1 MNQVKKLAGQTMIY
15 GLGSILPRV
24 LNYLLLTTFY
34 TYLLGTKGF
43 GILSELYAE
52 VAIVLVVI
60 EFGMESGYF
69 RHAKLEGDSRK
80 VFSHTFGFILIM
92 TILWLVAVTLWTRPI
107 ADMLKYSGH
116 PEYIRWIAWII
127 ALDAVTLIP
136 FAKIRQ
142 EERPMRFAV
151 LKVLNVVINLVI
163 VFLFLG
169 IFPAIQKKT
178 GDLPAWLY
186 NPEIGV
192 GYVFISNLAASA
204 VMLLLLLPEFRSLR
218 FAFDPKLMKK
228 ILFYSAPLVIVGLAG
243 SINDSGDKIL
253 LKFLWPD
260 PDQAQD
266 MVGEYSASYRLA
278 ILITLFTQM
287 FRYAFEPFLFNV
299 SDQKDAKETYAMVM
313 KYFILSG
320 LVICLGTTLYIDL
333 FQYLLGPATRGGLAI
348 VPIVMLGY
356 LFLGIYYN
364 LSVWYKI
371 KDLTRYAALM
381 AGVGAAVTIGLNVI
395 LIPEIGYMGSA
406 LATLACYLVMMVI
419 SYFWGRKVYPI
430 PYETGRLVG
439 WILLA
444 AGIYAISWLLRPDA
458 LWLRL
463 SLNTLLFLLFT
474 GIIARGERKLLRSV
488 IGQVRARFRK

>member
-1 MNQVKKLAGQTMIY
+1 LNQVKKLAGQTMIY

-24 LNYLLLTTFY
+24 LNYLILTSFY

-52 VAIVLVVI
+52 IAIVLVII

-69 RHAKLEGDSRK
+69 RHAKLEKDSSK
-80 VFSHTFGFILIM
+80 VFSHTFGFILILA
-92 TILWLVAVTLWTRPI
+92 ILWVVLATVYTREI
-107 ADMLKYSGH
+107 ARMLKYSSH
-116 PEYIRWIAWII
+116 PEYIRWVAWII
-127 ALDAVTLIP
+127 ALDAITLIP

-142 EERPMRFAV
+142 EERPVRFAV
-151 LKVLNVVINLVI
+151 LKLLNVAINLVI
-163 VFLFLG
+163 VLFFLG
-169 IFPAIQKKT
+169 IFPAIQKHT
-178 GDLPAWLY
+178 GNLPGWLY

-204 VMLLLLLPEFRSLR
+204 IMLFLLLPELKAFR
-218 FAFDPKLMKK
+218 FGFDPKLMKK
-228 ILFYSAPLVIVGLAG
+228 IVLYSAPLVIVGLAG

-266 MVGEYSASYRLA
+266 MVGEYSASYRIA

-299 SDQKDAKETYAMVM
+299 SGQKDAKETYATVM

-320 LVICLGTTLYIDL
+320 LLLCLGTTLYIDL
-333 FQYLLGPATRGGLAI
+333 FQYMLGTETRGGLRI

-381 AGVGAAVTIGLNVI
+381 AGIGAAVTIGLNVI

-430 PYETGRLVG
+430 PYETGRLIG

-463 SLNTLLFLLFT
+463 LLNTLLFLLFT
-474 GIIARGERKLLRSV
+474 GIIAWGERKLVRSV

>member
-1 MNQVKKLAGQTMIY
+1 MIY

-34 TYLLGTKGF
+34 TYLLGTEGF

-52 VAIVLVVI
+52 IAIVLVII

-69 RHAKLEGDSRK
+69 RHAKLEGDSSK
-80 VFSHTFGFILIM
+80 VFSHTFGFILILA
-92 TILWLVAVTLWTRPI
+92 ILWLVLATVYTPGI
-107 ADMLKYSGH
+107 AQMLKYSDH
-116 PEYIRWIAWII
+116 PEYIRWVAWII

-151 LKVLNVVINLVI
+151 LKVLNVVINLVL

-169 IFPAIQKKT
+169 IFPAIQKRT
-178 GDLPAWLY
+178 GDLPNWLF

-204 VMLLLLLPEFRSLR
+204 VMLLLLLPEFRSFR

-266 MVGEYSASYRLA
+266 IVGEYSASYRLA

-299 SDQKDAKETYAMVM
+299 SGQKDAKETYATVM
-313 KYFILSG
+313 KYFIMSG

-333 FQYLLGPATRGGLAI
+333 FQYLLGPTTRGGLVI

-381 AGVGAAVTIGLNVI
+381 AGIGAAVTIGLNVI

-444 AGIYAISWLLRPDA
+444 AGIYAISWLLRPEA

-463 SLNTLLFLLFT
+463 SINTLLFLLFT

>member
-1 MNQVKKLAGQTMIY
+1 MIY

-34 TYLLGTKGF
+34 TYLLGTEGF

-52 VAIVLVVI
+52 IAIVLVII

-69 RHAKLEGDSRK
+69 RHAKTEGDTRK
-80 VFSHTFGFILIM
+80 VFSHTFGFILILA
-92 TILWLVAVTLWTRPI
+92 IVWLVLATVYTPGI
-107 ADMLKYSGH
+107 AQMLKYADH
-116 PEYIRWIAWII
+116 PEYIRWVAWII

-136 FAKIRQ
+136 FARIRQ
-142 EERPMRFAV
+142 EERPMRFAL
-151 LKVLNVVINLVI
+151 LKVLNVVINLVL

-169 IFPAIQKKT
+169 IFPAIQNKT

-186 NPEIGV
+186 NPDIGV
-192 GYVFISNLAASA
+192 GYVFLSNLAASA
-204 VMLLLLLPEFRSLR
+204 VMLLLLLPEFRS
-218 FAFDPKLMKK
+218 FSFGFDPKLMKK
-228 ILFYSAPLVIVGLAG
+228 ILLYSAPLVIVGLAG

-260 PDQAQD
+260 PDQAQA
-266 MVGEYSASYRLA
+266 MVGEYSASYRIA

-299 SDQKDAKETYAMVM
+299 SGQKDAKETYATVM

-320 LVICLGTTLYIDL
+320 LLLCLGTTLYIDL
-333 FQYLLGPATRGGLAI
+333 FQYLLGPETRGGIRI

-381 AGVGAAVTIGLNVI
+381 AGIGAAVTIGLNVI

-474 GIIARGERKLLRSV
+474 GIIARGERKLVRSL